1 MFQKPQIISIFPGVI
16 VGVGVGI
23 TRDCST
29 IMVAKYFKKK
39 RELVEIFVVSG
50 SGMGIMFMTILL
62 KSSVDSLGWRSV

>member
-1 MFQKPQIISIFPGVI
+1 LIDILGVI

-39 RELVEIFVVSG
+39 REFVEIFVVSG
-50 SGMGIMFMTILL
+50 SGMGIIFMTILL
-62 KSSVDSLGWRSV
+62 KCSVDSLGWRFDY